1 MILACKNINKSF
13 GTDIILKD
21 ITFQIEEKEKV
32 ALVGINGAGK
42 STLFKILAGEISYD
56 SGEIFKPKEVSLGYL
71 SQNMEINTNNN
82 IFDEMLLVF
91 QDLIEMEANLRLLE
105 KEMSTHGNDTLTNL
119 MNQYSTLQHQFEEK
133 NGYSFKS
140 QIRGVLKG
148 LGFREEQFT
157 QPVSILSGGE
167 KTRIALARIL
177 LSSPSVLLLDEPTN
191 HLDINAIE
199 WLEDFLKSY
208 PGTAI
213 IISHDRYFLDRITT
227 KVIEI
232 ENNNASVYN
241 GNYSFYA
248 KHKMINREIQLNQY
262 LNQQKEIKRQEEV
275 IQTLRS
281 FNREKSI
288 KRARSREKAL
298 EKIDKIEKPEA
309 LPSSMTLNLEPKI
322 QSGND
327 IVHVENL
334 SKAYNSKK
342 LFENVSFDLK
352 KGEKVAL
359 IGPNGAGKT
368 TLFRIILNQTN
379 CDDGSFN
386 LGANVK
392 IGYYDQ
398 EHQNISCNKTIID
411 EISDSY
417 PTLTHGEIRNVL
429 AAFLFKGDEVFK
441 KISTLSGGEKGRGS
455 LAKIMLSEGNFLLLD
470 EPTNHLDL
478 LSKEVLEDA
487 INSYRGTVLYISHD
501 RYFINRTATRILE
514 LNPRGIKEY
523 LGNYDYYIEKRT
535 QLKPNTSNDTTS
547 QNKKPS
553 SIKEDWLRKK
563 EEQTNLRRL
572 QSQIE
577 DIENQIHEIEYQIK
591 ECDKK
596 LNLEDIYTNPEK
608 STSIYEQKLKLE
620 AQLENLYLEWENLN
634 HL

>member
-359 IGPNGAGKT
+359 IGPNGVGKT

-441 KISTLSGGEKGRGS
+441 KISTLSGGEKGRVS

>member
-441 KISTLSGGEKGRGS
+441 KISTLSGGEKGRVS